1 MSASSRKRTSGQ
13 TSQHVRFVPNV
24 TECSAAKSALIRSP
38 RRRGQIRSAELRC
51 IAGGIGPA
59 VATRHVLM
67 PLELLDA
74 DQYAGRSLHLSVSEV
89 EVPLRGKTM
98 PTEHKSGTGS
108 SAHRVEISHLVHVY
122 GVTRDQA
129 RRLLSKIGNDR
140 AKLGEAA
147 RILKARL
154 PSRSVPEAK

>member
-1 MSASSRKRTSGQ
+1 MAERCPLGPYATDLFALRRTPLRANRDLTHCSEEASLFDHLVGAREHGRRNCT
-13 TSQHVRFVPNV
+13 
-24 TECSAAKSALIRSP
+24 AA
-38 RRRGQIRSAELRC
+38 
-51 IAGGIGPA
+51 PA
-59 VATRHVLM
+59 ATRMPLM

-74 DQYAGRSLHLSVSEV
+74 DQYAGRSLHLSVSEL

-98 PTEHKSGTGS
+98 PTKHKSGRGS
-108 SAHRVEISHLVHVY
+108 SAHRVEISHLVHAY

-129 RRLLSKIGNDR
+129 RRLLSRIGHDR

-154 PSRSVPEAK
+154 PSRSVSEAK